1 MNIIYMLMHDKFNYI
16 RCSRTKPK
24 NNIYMLMHDK
34 SNYIRCRD
42 KGHIPKMQAQSYNFV
57 SICSLRERER
67 ERLRKWHFQMNIPVE
82 FLDEFDLGVAARNF
96 GRAENN
102 SQL

>member
-1 MNIIYMLMHDKFNYI
+1 MQGLRSH
-16 RCSRTKPK
+16 TKDASSV
-24 NNIYMLMHDK
+24 IQFCFHLL
-34 SNYIRCRD
+34 
-42 KGHIPKMQAQSYNFV
+42 
-57 SICSLRERER
+57 SLRERERER

-96 GRAENN
+96 GRGENN

>member
-1 MNIIYMLMHDKFNYI
+1 MQGLRSH
-16 RCSRTKPK
+16 TKDASSV
-24 NNIYMLMHDK
+24 IQFCFHLL
-34 SNYIRCRD
+34 
-42 KGHIPKMQAQSYNFV
+42 
-57 SICSLRERER
+57 SLR

-96 GRAENN
+96 GRGENN